1 LFQALFESFLK
12 DRNVKYVKYSAL
24 HCPKCSYTAERE
36 EVIKRINEKK
46 SFIYCGECGVKIA
59 LPTVMTD
66 FSQSA
71 ANTPALGRDHETA
84 SRRTTFESV
93 LVRVKAFLRDHSP
106 GKPAPTCFISY
117 AWGDSEVQRRV
128 AQLTS
133 DIQDAGMRVTF
144 DRRDNAA
151 IGASVARFISLIE
164 ASDFVVAVG
173 TPAYREKYENRVSE
187 QGSIVAAEV
196 DLINLRL
203 TSTES
208 LKATVLPLLFS
219 GDERTAF
226 PPLMRGRVYA
236 DFRNEESYFECLL
249 RLVFTLHT
257 IPFDDAL
264 SSELIGT
271 LLQAEDYDW
280 GV

>member
-1 LFQALFESFLK
+1 MLNPSACTTFRMRAKLALSYSVASPVENIYASLVVLLGYTNTFTRTNQWQNQAQYEINSGEVCGFRQTSEREGEIQVVHYYSPNARPHTRALFQALFESFLK

-133 DIQDAGMRVTF
+133 DIQDA
-144 DRRDNAA
+144 
-151 IGASVARFISLIE
+151 
-164 ASDFVVAVG
+164 
-173 TPAYREKYENRVSE
+173 VS
-187 QGSIVAAEV
+187 
-196 DLINLRL
+196 
-203 TSTES
+203 
-208 LKATVLPLLFS
+208 
-219 GDERTAF
+219 
-226 PPLMRGRVYA
+226 
-236 DFRNEESYFECLL
+236 
-249 RLVFTLHT
+249 
-257 IPFDDAL
+257 
-264 SSELIGT
+264 
-271 LLQAEDYDW
+271 
-280 GV
+280 